1 MPRFSRLMALGA
13 SAALGFAA
21 CSNSPTAPQDE
32 TQLSPLVN
40 YDMVTVAA
48 DGVGEDVDLMRDPM
62 LHFGGPGFV
71 SATPDFNTD
80 KCTFSATTL
89 AYTCSWSREAL
100 SITRVFSFF
109 TAAGAPMAKYDA
121 EQTAKVNIGT
131 TVKGDVTRDR
141 WSAQVERNR
150 NMTVS
155 GLQGT
160 EQKRTWNGTGNFKAN
175 RSVHREDGTSRTYDV
190 AGTLKVTDV
199 VVPHSNNGAKDGWPL
214 SGTVQRE
221 MTVKT
226 TDRNGQAIEFTRVV
240 TIVFNG
246 TQLAEATV
254 VGPKGTETFTIDL
267 ELRKGLRKP

>member
-21 CSNSPTAPQDE
+21 CSNRPTAPQDE

-100 SITRVFSFF
+100 SITRVFTFF

-150 NMTVS
+150 TMTVS
-155 GLQGT
+155 GLQGN
-160 EQKRTWNGTGNFKAN
+160 EQKRTWNGTGTFKA
-175 RSVHREDGTSRTYDV
+175 SRTVRREQAPPQLRDRRR
-190 AGTLKVTDV
+190 AQGDRRR
-199 VVPHSNNGAKDGWPL
+199 GAAQQQRSKDGWPL
-214 SGTVQRE
+214 AGH
-221 MTVKT
+221 
-226 TDRNGQAIEFTRVV
+226 DRADDDRQDDRPGRQGRQLHAEVV
-240 TIVFNG
+240 VIVFNG
-246 TQLAEATV
+246 TQFASATV
-254 VGPKGTETFTIDL
+254 VAPQGSTETFRSTSNAA
-267 ELRKGLRKP
+267 GLRKP